1 MNEMQ
6 GGFDAKMK
14 QNGTVSVICEY
25 NPFHFGHEYQLQ
37 TLKNRF
43 DKVVCI
49 MSGNIVQRGSV
60 AIADKYIRA
69 EAALRS
75 GADLVLE
82 LPVPYCCSSARDF
95 ASAGVYIADAIGSD
109 FLAFSAEDESELLF
123 KIHELSKDEAFN
135 SKVQETVRLNKSLS
149 FPQAVTSVI
158 EKHLGSIAA
167 EAVKKPNNILSLE
180 YLKALE
186 GTDVTPFTVKRN
198 PDFESSSMIRAR
210 KDGNLML
217 SLLPAESASVF
228 ARELGRSFPRDE
240 KKLDAYF
247 VATLRRIGGSSLP
260 TDELYSVPK
269 DLAKK
274 ILQAAIK
281 HSETEKIISS
291 VADKCYTHARVR
303 RAINA
308 LVFGIT
314 AKRVS
319 EKPPYTT
326 VLAANEKGREV
337 LRKAKSLK
345 RIDIVNKPVR
355 ALELGE
361 ETKNA
366 FLFAKGIEDVISLSD
381 PIPSPADAGRNPFIG
396 EQL

>member
-1 MNEMQ
+1 
-6 GGFDAKMK
+6 MK

-37 TLKNRF
+37 ELKKRF
-43 DKVVCI
+43 SHIVCI
-49 MSGNIVQRGSV
+49 MSGDIVQRGSV
-60 AIADKYIRA
+60 AVADKYLRA
-69 EAALRS
+69 EAALNN

-82 LPVPYCCSSARDF
+82 LPIPYCCSSARDF

-109 FLAFSAEDESELLF
+109 HLAFSAEDESELLF
-123 KIHELSKDEAFN
+123 KIHELSKDGKFN
-135 SKVQETVRLNKSLS
+135 AEVQESVRLNKSLS
-149 FPQAVTSVI
+149 FPQAVTATI
-158 EKHLGSIAA
+158 EKHLGYNAA

-186 GTDVTPFTVKRN
+186 GTAVTPFTVKRS

-210 KDGNLML
+210 KNGDLML
-217 SLLPAESASVF
+217 SLIPERSASVF
-228 ARELGRSFPRDE
+228 GRESGNRFPRNE
-240 KKLDAYF
+240 KKLDAFY
-247 VATLRRIGGSSLP
+247 VATLRRIGSLNLP
-260 TDELYSVPK
+260 TDELYSLPQ

-281 HSETEKIISS
+281 YSETEGIISA

-314 AKRVS
+314 AERVAK
-319 EKPPYTT
+319 KPPYTT
-326 VLAANEKGREV
+326 VLATNERGREV
-337 LRKAKSLK
+337 LRKAKALN

-366 FLFAKGIEDVISLSD
+366 FLFAKGIEDIVSLSE
-381 PIPSPADAGRNPFIG
+381 PVPSPADAGRNPFIG
-396 EQL
+396 ETL

>member
-1 MNEMQ
+1 
-6 GGFDAKMK
+6 
-14 QNGTVSVICEY
+14 
-25 NPFHFGHEYQLQ
+25 
-37 TLKNRF
+37 
-43 DKVVCI
+43 
-49 MSGNIVQRGSV
+49 MSGDIVQRGSV
-60 AIADKYIRA
+60 AVADKYLRA
-69 EAALRS
+69 EAALNN

-82 LPVPYCCSSARDF
+82 LPIPYCCSSARDF

-109 FLAFSAEDESELLF
+109 HLAFSAEDESELLF
-123 KIHELSKDEAFN
+123 KIHELSKDGKFN
-135 SKVQETVRLNKSLS
+135 AEVQESVRLNKSLS
-149 FPQAVTSVI
+149 FPQAVTATI
-158 EKHLGSIAA
+158 EKHLGYNAA

-186 GTDVTPFTVKRN
+186 GTAVTPFTVKRS

-210 KDGNLML
+210 KNGDLML
-217 SLLPAESASVF
+217 SLIPERSASVF
-228 ARELGRSFPRDE
+228 GRESGNRFPRDE
-240 KKLDAYF
+240 KKLDAFY
-247 VATLRRIGGSSLP
+247 VATLRRIGSLGLP
-260 TDELYSVPK
+260 TDELYSLPQ

-281 HSETEKIISS
+281 HSETEKIISA

-314 AKRVS
+314 AERVAK
-319 EKPPYTT
+319 KPPYTT
-326 VLAANEKGREV
+326 VLATNERGREV
-337 LRKAKSLK
+337 LRKAKALN

-366 FLFAKGIEDVISLSD
+366 FLFAKGIEDIVSLSE
-381 PIPSPADAGRNPFIG
+381 PVPSPADAGRNPFIG
-396 EQL
+396 ETL